1 MIRSAQRL
9 RVDHEQTAFFARPD
23 DQFPLLV
30 GEDDRRDI
38 HIEVA
43 LPQPLGVRRRVPVLE
58 LQLFGRERHDRVR
71 VAVHR
76 RLVLPVA
83 GFGIHRP
90 VLADRRTRDAPQPA
104 AARSP
109 VADRFRRIA
118 EIERVDAVGIAA
130 AALTGNGVDD
140 VVVIREAVRL
150 AIGRQEL
157 HRRHHLLAGVDIHLM
172 EIPIAGEHEN
182 RSNRERTA
190 AALRPGGCRRGLA
203 AGLWCR
209 RSGRGRTTSTGWRRR
224 QHRPCGQTA
233 RTEKRRLIALLR
245 FGLPVEVSLPEHRA
259 EVGIDRDEIVGG
271 GRDKR
276 QFLETSIG
284 DGALENER
292 AEQRIDGPLLR
303 VDLHL
308 PQQPQVVER
317 LFRDL
322 RFIALPAVTQV
333 AAAVRH
339 PLGASERHDHDAC
352 DEHGPHDQSSH
363 ETVLNTDRDRFLRQ

>member
-1 MIRSAQRL
+1 
-9 RVDHEQTAFFARPD
+9 
-23 DQFPLLV
+23 
-30 GEDDRRDI
+30 
-38 HIEVA
+38 
-43 LPQPLGVRRRVPVLE
+43 
-58 LQLFGRERHDRVR
+58 
-71 VAVHR
+71 
-76 RLVLPVA
+76 
-83 GFGIHRP
+83 
-90 VLADRRTRDAPQPA
+90 
-104 AARSP
+104 
-109 VADRFRRIA
+109 
-118 EIERVDAVGIAA
+118 
-130 AALTGNGVDD
+130 
-140 VVVIREAVRL
+140 
-150 AIGRQEL
+150 
-157 HRRHHLLAGVDIHLM
+157 M

-203 AGLWCR
+203 AGGWCR
-209 RSGRGRTTSTGWRRR
+209 RRGRDRTTSTGWRRR
-224 QHRPCGQTA
+224 QHRPGGQTA
-233 RTEKRRLIALLR
+233 RTEKRCLIALLR
-245 FGLPVEVSLPEHRA
+245 LGLPVEVPLPEHRA

-339 PLGASERHDHDAC
+339 PLGASEWHDHDAC
-352 DEHGPHDQSSH
+352 DEYGPRDQSSH
-363 ETVLNTDRDRFLRQ
+363 EAVLNAERDSSSAVTILRQSGGSKRQMSVLHPETPAVVCFEHHHDNQRRSWATKTRSHEEEKTFWTNNQGSARPWDIRESTGGFIEAKPCLLRVFVANDAADCPA